1 MLNMASVAN
10 IKLDSNGTKKEFQ
23 CKYPFAHDFLAT
35 PNTVCVK
42 HFSYNILSTICYL
55 LYVMYYMLIECQDN
69 IPNNIL

>member
-55 LYVMYYMLIECQDN
+55 LYVRNELIDMQ
-69 IPNNIL
+69 L

>member
-35 PNTVCVK
+35 PNTVSVK
-42 HFSYNILSTICYL
+42 HFSYSILSTICYL
-55 LYVMYYMLIECQDN
+55 LYALN
-69 IPNNIL
+69 